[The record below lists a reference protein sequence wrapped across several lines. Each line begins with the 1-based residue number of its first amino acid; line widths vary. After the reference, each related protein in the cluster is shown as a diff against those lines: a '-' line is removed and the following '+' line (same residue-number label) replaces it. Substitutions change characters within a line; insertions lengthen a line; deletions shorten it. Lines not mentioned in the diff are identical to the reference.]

1 MLDFIII
8 VMVRI
13 VILLA
18 IEEVRDFDR
27 VIDNYTV
34 KEVQI
39 VLHFLVFIK
48 MMGKVIMGEPIIG
61 KPIMGKPI
69 MGKPITD
76 KVTYSL
82 IMVRSNINWL
92 LLVKNI
98 MVADIL
104 QSFMD
109 QLKVVVH

>member
-69 MGKPITD
+69 MD

-92 LLVKNI
+92 LWVKNI

>member
-8 VMVRI
+8 VMVQI

-18 IEEVRDFDR
+18 IEEVRNFER

-39 VLHFLVFIK
+39 ILHFLVFIK
-48 MMGKVIMGEPIIG
+48 MMGKVIMGMVVTG
-61 KPIMGKPI
+61 NLYKPIM
-69 MGKPITD
+69 D

-92 LLVKNI
+92 LWVKNI

-104 QSFMD
+104 QSLMD
-109 QLKVVVH
+109 QLKVVLH

>member
-39 VLHFLVFIK
+39 ILHFLVFIK

-61 KPIMGKPI
+61 KPIMD
-69 MGKPITD
+69 KPITD

-92 LLVKNI
+92 FWVKNI